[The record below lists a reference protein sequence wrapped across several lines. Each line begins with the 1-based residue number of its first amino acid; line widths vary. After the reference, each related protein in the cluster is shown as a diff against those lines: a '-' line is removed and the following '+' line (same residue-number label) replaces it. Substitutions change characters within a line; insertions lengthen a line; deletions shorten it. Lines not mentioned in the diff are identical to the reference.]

1 MIGKNPNFLIIL
13 SAPSGGGKSSILSRI
28 RELYPK
34 VEYSVSYTTRS
45 PRGSEVNGIHY
56 HFVDEN
62 EFLQRK
68 DMGDFLEYAQV
79 FGKWYGTS
87 ISYIQSKLED
97 GKHVI
102 MDIDVQGAKQ
112 ISEQSIPCIKVFIL
126 PPSLEVL
133 IQRLKERGTDSPQ
146 EIQKRLEEATIELQ
160 SLSDYQYLVI
170 NDVLE
175 DAVNEVLNI
184 IKAEENKM
192 SRYIDPV
199 SAFLGE

>member
-1 MIGKNPNFLIIL
+1 M
-13 SAPSGGGKSSILSRI
+13 
-28 RELYPK
+28 
-34 VEYSVSYTTRS
+34 EYSVSYTTRS

-112 ISEQSIPCIKVFIL
+112 ISDKSIPCIKVFIL

-133 IQRLKERGTDSPQ
+133 KERLKERGTDSPQ

-170 NDVLE
+170 NDELE

-192 SRYIDPV
+192 SRYVDPV

>member
-1 MIGKNPNFLIIL
+1 M
-13 SAPSGGGKSSILSRI
+13 
-28 RELYPK
+28 
-34 VEYSVSYTTRS
+34 EYSVSYTTRS